1 MLIKKNFIFSIF
13 ITFIFIILCV
23 VYYQYQNQQYTID
36 GFIHKASHYFK
47 KEDYFQALRYYKKL
61 ISMGVTDEKVYTNTA
76 VSLIRLGYY
85 QKAIEQLL
93 KTEKEFSPSS
103 EIYYLIAYSYYSKIK
118 DIDKEKDFNFITEYL
133 EKSIEADSRN
143 RNSYILLGKIYE
155 DFAMYEKARKWYRLA
170 LFEDMDNTSEFYGLI
185 ANTYFKENKFD
196 EAMTYYIRALDNN
209 KNYIS
214 AYYNIAEIYKTKQD
228 FDKAE
233 QYYKKA
239 IDISPDYIYPYHQIG
254 NLYFD
259 KEEYDTAIDWYK
271 KALELE
277 PNDGTINY
285 YIGIA
290 YKKQKKLK
298 DAIEHLKLA
307 AYCGNDDAVKELRTL
322 LVTF

>member
-1 MLIKKNFIFSIF
+1 MFIKRNFIFSIF
-13 ITFIFIILCV
+13 ITFIFITLCI
-23 VYYQYQNQQYTID
+23 VYYKYQNKQYTID
-36 GFIHKASHYFK
+36 GFIHKAYHYFK
-47 KEDYFQALRYYKKL
+47 SEDYFQALRYYKKL
-61 ISMGVTDEKVYTNTA
+61 ISMGVTDEKIYTNTA
-76 VSLIRLGYY
+76 ISLIRLGYY

-118 DIDKEKDFNFITEYL
+118 KIDNNTNFDLIIEYL
-133 EKSIEADSRN
+133 KKSIEADSRN

-155 DFAMYEKARKWYRLA
+155 DLSMYEKAREWYRKA
-170 LFEDMDNTSEFYGLI
+170 LFEDMDNTSEFYGFI
-185 ANTYFKENKFD
+185 ANTYFNENKFD
-196 EAMTYYIRALDNN
+196 EAIIYYNRALDNN

-214 AYYNIAEIYKTKQD
+214 AYYNIAEIYKNKKD

-233 QYYKKA
+233 KFYKKA
-239 IDISPDYIYPYHQIG
+239 IEISSDYIYPYYQIG

-259 KEEYDTAIDWYK
+259 KEEYDTAIEWYK

-277 PNDGTINY
+277 PNEEMINY

-290 YKKQKKLK
+290 YKKLKKLK
-298 DAIEHLKLA
+298 EAIEHLKLS
-307 AYCGNDDAVKELRTL
+307 AYCGNDDAVKELREF

>member
-1 MLIKKNFIFSIF
+1 MIIKRNFIFSLL
-13 ITFIFIILCV
+13 ITFCFIYLCSI
-23 VYYQYQNQQYTID
+23 YYKQQNEKYTID

-47 KEDYFQALRYYKKL
+47 NEDYFQALRYYKKL

-93 KTEKEFSPSS
+93 KTEREISPSS
-103 EIYYLIAYSYYSKIK
+103 EIYYLIAYSYYSKTK
-118 DIDKEKDFNFITEYL
+118 DINDKKNFNLITQYL
-133 EKSIEADSRN
+133 EKSIDADSRN
-143 RNSYILLGKIYE
+143 RNSYILLGTIYNNIG
-155 DFAMYEKARKWYRLA
+155 MYENARKWYRKA
-170 LFEDMDNTSEFYGLI
+170 LFEDIDNNTEFYGLI

-196 EAMTYYIRALDNN
+196 EAMTYYNRALENN

-214 AYYNIAEIYKTKQD
+214 AYYNIAEIYKAKRD
-228 FDKAE
+228 FDNAE
-233 QYYKKA
+233 KSYQKA
-239 IDISPDYIYPYHQIG
+239 IDISPDYIYPYYQIG

-271 KALELE
+271 KALEIE
-277 PNDGTINY
+277 PNEEIVNY

-290 YKKQKKLK
+290 YKKQNKLK
-298 DAIEHLKLA
+298 EAIEHLKLA
-307 AYCGNDDAVKELRTL
+307 AYCGNDDAVQELREL

>member
-1 MLIKKNFIFSIF
+1 MFIRRNFIFSILL
-13 ITFIFIILCV
+13 TFIFIFSCI
-23 VYYQYQNQQYTID
+23 VYYKYQNQKYTID

-47 KEDYFQALRYYKKL
+47 NENYFQALRYYKKL
-61 ISMGVTDEKVYTNTA
+61 ILIGVTDEKIYTNTA

-103 EIYYLIAYSYYSKIK
+103 EIYYLIAYSYYSKTK
-118 DIDKEKDFNFITEYL
+118 KTKEEKNFNLIVNYL
-133 EKSIEADSRN
+133 EKSIDADSRN

-155 DFAMYEKARKWYRLA
+155 DIGMYENARKWYRKA

-185 ANTYFKENKFD
+185 ANTYFTENRFD
-196 EAMTYYIRALDNN
+196 EAITYYSRALESN

-214 AYYNIAEIYKTKQD
+214 AYYNIAEIYRNKKD
-228 FDKAE
+228 ISKAE
-233 QYYKKA
+233 YFYKKA
-239 IDISPDYIYPYHQIG
+239 IEISPDYINPYYQIG
-254 NLYFD
+254 NLYFNQGD
-259 KEEYDTAIDWYK
+259 YDTAIVWYK
-271 KALELE
+271 KALERE
-277 PNDGTINY
+277 PNEELVNY

-298 DAIEHLKLA
+298 EAIEHLKLA
-307 AYCGNDDAVKELRTL
+307 AYCGNDDAVKELREL